1 MGLVN
6 FYRCHI
12 KDLGITARPLT
23 ELTRKDK
30 ATGNTVKFLWTDD
43 CEKSF
48 QEMKTKLTTA
58 PILQSPDMD
67 KEFFLW
73 IDASQVGFGAILEQK
88 NADGVRLPIAFA
100 SKPTNEAEAKYGV
113 TQLEVAALI
122 FTLEHF
128 EVYLLGNSV
137 TVFTDH
143 QALVKSYLPY
153 LKSQTKGIL
162 ARWYLRLA
170 RFLPSLKLEYKPGS
184 TNTVADTLSR
194 APVRVNQVVAT
205 SQQDR
210 EDTLLSAVQ
219 KCQRDDKGL
228 KLLIEYLESKALLED
243 HQEACRVREQ
253 SKKRYFIVGGVLYHE
268 DSSISPRRQLVV
280 PEKLRNQILDEEHDA
295 TYRKLRI
302 IGV

>member
-1 MGLVN
+1 MTSLFSGKEWPFVFIYLDDILIASNSMEDHVVHVAKVLDRLNEAGLRLKPSKCAFRQQEIDYLGFTITAKGIKPNDAKVRAVKEFPKPGSAKEVKSFLGLVN
-6 FYRCHI
+6 FYRRHI

-30 ATGNTVKFLWTDD
+30 ATGNAVKFLWTDD
-43 CEKSF
+43 CEKAF
-48 QEMKTKLTTA
+48 QEIKTKLTTA

-73 IDASQVGFGAILEQK
+73 TDASQVGFGAVLEQK
-88 NADGVRLPIAFA
+88 NADRVRLPIAFA

-122 FTLEHF
+122 FALEHF

-184 TNTVADTLSR
+184 T
-194 APVRVNQVVAT
+194 
-205 SQQDR
+205 SQG
-210 EDTLLSAVQ
+210 VQ
-219 KCQRDDKGL
+219 TQ
-228 KLLIEYLESKALLED
+228 
-243 HQEACRVREQ
+243 
-253 SKKRYFIVGGVLYHE
+253 
-268 DSSISPRRQLVV
+268 
-280 PEKLRNQILDEEHDA
+280 
-295 TYRKLRI
+295 
-302 IGV
+302 